1 MREVLLLERRA
12 RLQGAGSQCH
22 AHSCRFCASLSVRW
36 PGSSHTLPSS
46 SIGGPPGHGVDGR
59 LNVVPATS
67 IYVGRVAEHSR
78 PHTRPARGRAGR
90 ARSATTWIAILP
102 LCMLGCPGTYDASR
116 SRGIG

>member
-67 IYVGRVAEHSR
+67 IYVGRVAER
-78 PHTRPARGRAGR
+78 HTAGR
-90 ARSATTWIAILP
+90 AAVRPVPAARAQ
-102 LCMLGCPGTYDASR
+102 CYRA
-116 SRGIG
+116 

>member
-67 IYVGRVAEHSR
+67 ICRPCRRTAHSR
-78 PHTRPARGRAGR
+78 QARRAP
-90 ARSATTWIAILP
+90 RSATARDMEGQLIWDQIRRRSLEESSLP
-102 LCMLGCPGTYDASR
+102 S
-116 SRGIG
+116 

>member
-1 MREVLLLERRA
+1 MREVLLERRA

-67 IYVGRVAEHSR
+67 ICVGRVAER
-78 PHTRPARGRAGR
+78 HTAQSQQARAAAA
-90 ARSATTWIAILP
+90 ARSATARDMEGQYGVQMQRRSLEESSLP
-102 LCMLGCPGTYDASR
+102 S
-116 SRGIG
+116 